1 MNNEQRTTQHSLL
14 LLQTCVNNQR
24 EQIEDEQLH
33 VNAGLSKLRQT
44 QENVAELKTSL
55 SAKTIEL
62 REKEALANSKLQ
74 QMVVVA
80 DQNEAQKRKEE
91 AEKMSLDLDADRQ
104 QVAIAEQKEKA
115 QSELDEAEP
124 ALNSAKSSVQGI
136 KKRDLDEIRNLSV
149 APPPPPARPIDH
161 WNVLPSCWA
170 KRVSSGQMS
179 GSF

>member
-1 MNNEQRTTQHSLL
+1 M
-14 LLQTCVNNQR
+14 NNQR

-80 DQNEAQKRKEE
+80 DQNEMKLKRER
-91 AEKMSLDLDADRQ
+91 M
-104 QVAIAEQKEKA
+104 
-115 QSELDEAEP
+115 
-124 ALNSAKSSVQGI
+124 
-136 KKRDLDEIRNLSV
+136 
-149 APPPPPARPIDH
+149 RP
-161 WNVLPSCWA
+161 
-170 KRVSSGQMS
+170 RR
-179 GSF
+179 